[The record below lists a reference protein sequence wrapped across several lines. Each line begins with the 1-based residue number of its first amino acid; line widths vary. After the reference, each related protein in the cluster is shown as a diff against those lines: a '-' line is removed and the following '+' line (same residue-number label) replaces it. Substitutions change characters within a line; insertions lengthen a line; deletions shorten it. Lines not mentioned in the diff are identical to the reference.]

1 MAKPTSRSAKVI
13 VTPRM
18 LQAGAIALAAMGDV
32 SEYELVGSIY
42 RAMAA
47 VAPPAATAAAKASP
61 PDNFLEVMRLMGAG
75 KRDV

>member
-1 MAKPTSRSAKVI
+1 MAKRTSRPSKVV

-47 VAPPAATAAAKASP
+47 VAPQATTAAEASP
-61 PDNFLEVMRLMGAG
+61 PSNFLEVMRLMSAG

>member
-1 MAKPTSRSAKVI
+1 MAKRNRRSTKII

-32 SEYELVGSIY
+32 GEYELVGSIY

-47 VAPPAATAAAKASP
+47 VAPPTTTSAEASP
-61 PDNFLEVMRLMGAG
+61 PSNFLEVMRLMGAG